1 MKKLPDPDGSIKQNV
16 FQARQWEKQGWRYF
30 QGVPDEVLEENWYIT
45 HIAVQ
50 PALVFYCL
58 RTKKS
63 HYF

>member
-45 HIAVQ
+45 HSCA
-50 PALVFYCL
+50 ASFGFLLFA
-58 RTKKS
+58 
-63 HYF
+63 H